1 MRLGVWLPRKKMAL
15 ATKKGVNLTTCV
27 PICAIFGVT
36 LHPKTTKTNQWA
48 IVFH

>member
-1 MRLGVWLPRKKMAL
+1 MVAKKKDGFG
-15 ATKKGVNLTTCV
+15 KKKNVNLTASV

-48 IVFH
+48 IVFL

>member
-1 MRLGVWLPRKKMAL
+1 MVAEKKDGFGN
-15 ATKKGVNLTTCV
+15 KKGVNLTAIV